1 MKILVTGSKGQLGIE
16 LIRLGDR
23 FDAEMFGAD
32 LPKTDISD
40 MATVRRTLSAVRP
53 AAVINAAAY
62 TAVDKA
68 ESDQETAFAV
78 NRAGPANLA
87 ECCAEAAIPLIHLST
102 DFVFDGKKKMPY
114 LESDPVSPLNVYGQ
128 SKAEGEDA
136 VRSKI
141 AEHLII
147 RTSWLYGVFGNNFV
161 KTMLRLG
168 AEKEVIRVVAD
179 QHGCPTG
186 AADLAEALLT
196 IAVRIWDSNGFP
208 WGTYHYAGRGIT
220 TWHCFTEKIFELA
233 RPYQRIRAERV
244 EAVGTSDYPTPA
256 KRPAFSAL
264 DCGKIQNTFGI
275 IPRPWQESLK
285 IVIDRIMLST
295 QKIQIPAD
303 TGESEVRGER

>member
-1 MKILVTGSKGQLGIE
+1 MKILVTGSKGQLGFE
-16 LIRLGDR
+16 LIRQGDR
-23 FDAEMFGAD
+23 FDVEMVGVD

-40 MATVRRTLSAVRP
+40 KSAVIRTLSSVRP

-78 NRAGPANLA
+78 NRDGAANLA
-87 ECCAEAAIPLIHLST
+87 EASAEAGIPLIHIST
-102 DFVFDGKKKMPY
+102 DFVFDGKKRMPY
-114 LESDPVSPLNVYGQ
+114 IETDPVSPLNIYGK

-136 VRSKI
+136 VRSRH

-168 AEKEVIRVVAD
+168 AENPLLRVVAD
-179 QHGCPTG
+179 QQGCPTS

-196 IAVRIWDSNGFP
+196 LAVRIWDRNGVP
-208 WGTYHYAGRGIT
+208 WGTYHYSGRGIT
-220 TWHCFTEKIFELA
+220 TWHSFTEKILELA
-233 RPYQRIRAERV
+233 RPYGRIRAERV
-244 EAVGTSDYPTPA
+244 EAVSTTDYTTPA
-256 KRPAFSAL
+256 KRPPFSAL
-264 DCGKIQNTFGI
+264 DCGQIQNTFGI

-303 TGESEVRGER
+303 TEER

>member
-1 MKILVTGSKGQLGIE
+1 MKILVTGSKGQLGSE
-16 LIRLGDR
+16 LVRQGDR
-23 FDAEMFGAD
+23 FDAEMVGVD

-40 MATVRRTLSAVRP
+40 KAAVSRTLSALRP
-53 AAVINAAAY
+53 AVVINAAAY

-68 ESDQETAFAV
+68 ESDQENAFAV
-78 NRAGPANLA
+78 NRNGPANLA
-87 ECCAEAAIPLIHLST
+87 GCCAESGIPLIHIST
-102 DFVFDGKKKMPY
+102 DFVFDGKKRMPY
-114 LESDPVSPLNVYGQ
+114 IETDPVSPLNIYGK
-128 SKAEGEDA
+128 SKAEGEQA
-136 VRSKI
+136 VRLNI
-141 AEHLII
+141 PEHLII

-179 QHGCPTG
+179 QHGCPTS

-196 IAVRIWDSNGFP
+196 IAVRIWDNTGVE
-208 WGTYHYAGRGIT
+208 WGTYHYSGRGIT
-220 TWHCFTEKIFELA
+220 TWHCFAEKILELA
-233 RPYQRIRAERV
+233 RPYGRIRAER
-244 EAVGTSDYPTPA
+244 ADPIATSEYPTPA

-264 DCGKIQNTFGI
+264 DCGEIQNTFGI

-303 TGESEVRGER
+303 IGEK

>member
-1 MKILVTGSKGQLGIE
+1 MKILVTGSKGQLGVE
-16 LIRLGDR
+16 LVRQGDR
-23 FDAEMFGAD
+23 FDVEMVGVD

-40 MATVRRTLSAVRP
+40 KSAVSRTLSLVRP
-53 AAVINAAAY
+53 VVVINAAAY

-78 NRAGPANLA
+78 NRDGAANLA
-87 ECCAEAAIPLIHLST
+87 EASAEAGIPLIHIST

-114 LESDPVSPLNVYGQ
+114 IETDPVSPLNIYGK
-128 SKAEGEDA
+128 SKAEGEQA
-136 VRSKI
+136 VRLNI
-141 AEHLII
+141 PEHLII

-179 QHGCPTG
+179 QHGCPTS
-186 AADLAEALLT
+186 AADLAETLLT
-196 IAVRIWDSNGFP
+196 IAVRIWDNTGVE
-208 WGTYHYAGRGIT
+208 WGTYHYSGRGIT
-220 TWHCFTEKIFELA
+220 TWHCFAEKILELA
-233 RPYQRIRAERV
+233 KPYHRIRAEQV
-244 EAVGTSDYPTPA
+244 EAISTSEYPTPA

-264 DCGKIQNTFGI
+264 DCGQIQNTFGI

-295 QKIQIPAD
+295 QKISIPAD
-303 TGESEVRGER
+303 IGEK